1 MIIFTSLF
9 ALKNSLNT
17 DKSKQSYMR
26 SLQDEI
32 RIDSRFAW
40 KELKDEQMIAQ
51 VRNLALD
58 AKMLNTDLQE
68 NCEVRLYGK
77 DYPWN
82 ALNKIAR
89 NDTKSH
95 TFILMTRG
103 GSRILRRGGG
113 ANIPFLQNFL
123 NNAWNLWNCDLFWAG
138 RISFSVLFQCYVIQ
152 YQFCCFM
159 LVSLQKYL
167 LF

>member
-1 MIIFTSLF
+1 MIIFTNLF

-17 DKSKQSYMR
+17 DKLKQSYMR

-95 TFILMTRG
+95 TFILLSRG

-113 ANIPFLQNFL
+113 ANIPF
-123 NNAWNLWNCDLFWAG
+123 CK
-138 RISFSVLFQCYVIQ
+138 ISRKPHEIYETVICLEQDASLFQC
-152 YQFCCFM
+152 CFSVM
-159 LVSLQKYL
+159 SFSISSVVSC
-167 LF
+167 